1 MTRFLKNKIL
11 EVPGEKEQLKWSKIR
26 LEIEISYFWIMYM
39 TLLRVNLKYKQTAWI
54 KALEALRSLGGDS
67 QLTV

>member
-1 MTRFLKNKIL
+1 MVKDPIRDIL
-11 EVPGEKEQLKWSKIR
+11 
-26 LEIEISYFWIMYM
+26 FWIMYM
-39 TLLRVNLKYKQTAWI
+39 TLLRVNLKYKQTAWM